1 MLKKITLVFA
11 LTILF
16 NTIKS
21 QNLQVHYDF
30 LEDDSYFTSTL
41 EMFKPNPKGATF
53 WFVDFDYLSDT
64 NGSASS
70 GYMEFAKYFNLGVT
84 NKYTFTLQFN
94 DGVAYWGNLGQ
105 AFLVGSTYNL
115 NLGDFSLSTELLYKY
130 QQGNNPNGQI
140 TFVYYFPLL
149 GGKGELTGF
158 ADIWTID
165 KVNSNSKDFVFMS
178 QPQFWYFI
186 SEKISVGGEMRIT
199 NNFYPEKG
207 WKYTATFGLK
217 WNME

>member
-70 GYMEFAKYFNLGVT
+70 GYMEFAKYFNLGDT

-158 ADIWTID
+158 ADIWNDGDLVVWMTE
-165 KVNSNSKDFVFMS
+165 
-178 QPQFWYFI
+178 PQIWYSFGQLA
-186 SEKISVGGEMRIT
+186 VGGEVEISQ
-199 NNFYPEKG
+199 NFVWGAGEDIQVMPTLG
-207 WKYTATFGLK
+207 VK
-217 WNME
+217 WEF